1 MKTDDLI
8 GSLVADQ
15 DRPPTSS
22 RRTFALALPLA
33 LLVAYGVFRA
43 FLEMRPDFGD
53 ALMTW
58 RYAFKILVAASVAA
72 FGIVLLFRM
81 ARPQTAPRTVLKWVL
96 LALVPLGLGLLL
108 EMALLPM
115 DQWPASAMGFNPL
128 YCLTMVPLIAIG
140 PLAAALLM
148 LRHGAPQSP
157 TVAGVIAGF
166 AAGGIGAL
174 LYAAHCDNDSPFYV
188 AIWYMGAIGIVTAVG
203 AALGRLWLRW

>member
-15 DRPPTSS
+15 GRPPTSS
-22 RRTFALALPLA
+22 RRTFAFALPLA
-33 LLVAYGVFRA
+33 LLVAYGVFRS

-58 RYAFKILVAASVAA
+58 RYDVKILVAASVAA
-72 FGIVLLFRM
+72 FGILLLFRM
-81 ARPQTAPRTVLKWVL
+81 ARPQTAPMAALKWIL

-115 DQWPASAMGFNPL
+115 DQWPASAMGFNPM
-128 YCLTMVPLIAIG
+128 YCLSLVPLIAIG
-140 PLAAALLM
+140 PLAAALLT

-157 TVAGVIAGF
+157 TLAGAVAGF

-174 LYAAHCDNDSPFYV
+174 IYAVHCDNDSPFYV
-188 AIWYMGAIGIVTAVG
+188 AIWYMGAIWIVTAVG
-203 AALGRLWLRW
+203 AGLGRLCLRW

>member
-22 RRTFALALPLA
+22 RRTFAFALPLA
-33 LLVAYGVFRA
+33 LLVAYGVFRT

-58 RYAFKILVAASVAA
+58 RYDFKILVAASVAA
-72 FGIVLLFRM
+72 FGTLLLFHM
-81 ARPQTAPRTVLKWVL
+81 ARPQTAPRTALKWIL

-108 EMALLPM
+108 EMVMLPM
-115 DQWPASAMGFNPL
+115 DQWPASAMGFNPV
-128 YCLTMVPLIAIG
+128 YCLTMVPLMAVG
-140 PLAAALLM
+140 PLGAALLA

-157 TVAGVIAGF
+157 TVAGAIAGF

-174 LYAAHCDNDSPFYV
+174 LYAVHCDNDSPFYV
-188 AIWYMGAIGIVTAVG
+188 AIWYLGAIGIVTAVG
-203 AALGRLWLRW
+203 AVLGRLCLRW